1 MPRRLDNRVV
11 VVTGAASGLGLATAR
26 ALASKGASLAL
37 IDNNA
42 VGVAAAAESI
52 GGDAIGIVADISNT
66 DEIRAAIQQV
76 ANHFG
81 AIDIVMAGAAI
92 TAWGPVLLIDPAQW
106 ERAVEINVLGTWRTV
121 HAVLPH
127 LVTSKGYL
135 LIISSGF
142 AAAPGPALSAYA
154 LSKAAVE
161 SLARSVR
168 IEVAHHG
175 VDVGVAYYTFLDTP
189 MVQTME
195 GNAAAMRGRAAMPAP
210 IRRTYP
216 LAKAVD
222 ATVRGIEGREQ
233 RIMYPKFL
241 RWTLLF
247 RGAFGPWS
255 EQASRKAMPDV
266 ERLAKE
272 QQSGPASE
280 QRHS

>member
-1 MPRRLDNRVV
+1 MANRFDNKVV

-26 ALASKGASLAL
+26 ALASKGATLAL

-66 DEIRAAIQQV
+66 DEIRTAIQQV
-76 ANHFG
+76 SIQFG

-92 TAWGPVLLIDPAQW
+92 TGWGPALLIDPAQW

-121 HAVLPH
+121 HATLPY
-127 LVTSKGYL
+127 LVKSKGYL
-135 LIISSGF
+135 LIVSSGF

-161 SLARSVR
+161 SLARSLR

-195 GNAAAMRGRAAMPAP
+195 GNPAAMRGRAAMPAP

-216 LAKAVD
+216 LGNAVA
-222 ATVRGIEGREQ
+222 ATVHGIERREQ

-241 RWTLLF
+241 RWTLLL
-247 RGAFGPWS
+247 RGAFGPRS
-255 EQASRKAMPDV
+255 ERASRKAMPDV
-266 ERLAKE
+266 ERLAQE
-272 QQSGPASE
+272 QHFNPGVGSAA
-280 QRHS
+280 